1 MSAVRDGGCIASCC
15 DLLVLESSLLAYVSS
30 LFLVAARKIT
40 ATGELRGQNRADTP
54 TRVISTSSEQPPLL
68 FMPVTT

>member
-1 MSAVRDGGCIASCC
+1 MSAVGDGGCIASCC
-15 DLLVLESSLLAYVSS
+15 DLLVLGSSLLAYVSS

-54 TRVISTSSEQPPLL
+54 TKVISTSSEQAPSL
-68 FMPVTT
+68 FMPMKT